1 MQVLCRSLGTGLHP
15 MPKTNHSASSVRRH
29 SFRAQGRVG
38 RLSSAIQADFP
49 MPGESLSDFRKRFL
63 DYLSVNAS
71 AAEKALLDG
80 DRFNSAGIVVSASAL
95 SSSRAE
101 RMLDAWLKG
110 QRSVSDAKSESG
122 NNSLAGSGLSRLPK
136 PHEPA
141 PDNFYEADIDYSED
155 DFEDEEDLDSE
166 DFSYL
171 PKVQFE
177 WGERAPD
184 WVRASDRSDL
194 EPATAP
200 LPAGKS
206 KSLLNLS
213 SSFQVPNSPITNA
226 KERGER
232 RETFDSGA
240 ALMKDSLG
248 RVKEIHTKF
257 GDRVEFSYDDSGHLI
272 SFLRHDHD
280 GRVHSSAKRDRHG
293 VIVRDGSGRVMAQ
306 GETMQVDPFGCVSI
320 ARADGQYWSL
330 DLVRSVHIE
339 KRLLADEFG
348 QWYAMTAI
356 FCSDGFRMA
365 TRFSPVSREIGADD
379 LKSEIRDELKVEA
392 GEARRGKL
400 GHGHYRFYGRDGSVV
415 EFGSDRDLEQMKPS
429 GVMPPGTKEVTD
441 KHWGRK
447 QAGTAWAALR
457 EYMGNYMALGAV

>member
-38 RLSSAIQADFP
+38 RLLPATQADFP

-110 QRSVSDAKSESG
+110 QRNGSDYKEQGKQSG
-122 NNSLAGSGLSRLPK
+122 SAAGAASRLPK

-155 DFEDEEDLDSE
+155 DFDDDDDLDSE

-184 WVRASDRSDL
+184 WVRASERFAS
-194 EPATAP
+194 EPAAAP
-200 LPAGKS
+200 AQRGKS
-206 KSLLNLS
+206 LS
-213 SSFQVPNSPITNA
+213 GSFQASNSQVTNA

-257 GDRVEFSYDDSGHLI
+257 GDRLEFSYDAAGHLI
-272 SFLRHDHD
+272 SFLRLDHE

-306 GETMQVDPFGCVSI
+306 GETLQVDPFGCVSI
-320 ARADGQYWSL
+320 GRADGQYWSL

-365 TRFSPVSREIGADD
+365 TRFSPVSRQPELDEM
-379 LKSEIRDELKVEA
+379 KSEA
-392 GEARRGKL
+392 GEGRRGKL

-429 GVMPPGTKEVTD
+429 GVMPPGSKEVTD

-447 QAGTAWAALR
+447 QAGTAWASLR
-457 EYMGNYMALGAV
+457 EYMGNYLALGAV